1 MLGSHQ
7 AECGSQE
14 GFAYTR
20 RAEKDH
26 IFSVLQ
32 KAHGSEFIDLALVD
46 GGLKG
51 KVKVVQGFLD
61 GEAGQLYLL
70 FVGAFAFGFGLFGKD
85 MIKNLHNIEFVC
97 NSPFQVVVQDFQ
109 RVLHLE
115 AFQVFPESVH
125 RQLTHTAPRH
135 TGSNLWISAGSQ

>member
-1 MLGSHQ
+1 MLCRHQ
-7 AECGSQE
+7 PE
-14 GFAYTR
+14 GRGQVGLSNTR
-20 RAEKDH
+20 RAEEYD

-32 KAHGSEFIDLALVD
+32 KAHGSRFINLALVD

-51 KVKVVQGFLD
+51 KIKVVQGLFD
-61 GEAGQLYLL
+61 GEAGHLQLL
-70 FVGAFAFGFGLFGKD
+70 FVGAFVFRFGLFGKD
-85 MIKNLHNIEFVC
+85 VIQNLHNVEVFR

-109 RVLHLE
+109 CVLHLE
-115 AFQVFPESVH
+115 AFQVFPKPVH